1 MNQHQ
6 EIIDYIRKF
15 GSMTPMDA
23 FPLGITKLATRVS
36 EMRKQGIEFDIQ
48 IEKGINKNGKTTR
61 YARYRLKE
69 NENV

>member
-6 EIIDYIRKF
+6 EIIDYIRKY

-36 EMRKQGIEFDIQ
+36 EMRSKKGIEFDIQ
-48 IEKGINKNGKTTR
+48 IEKGINKNGKTIR
-61 YARYRLKE
+61 YARYRLVE
-69 NENV
+69 

>member
-1 MNQHQ
+1 MTQHQ
-6 EIIDYIRKF
+6 AIIDYIRKY

-48 IEKGINKNGKTTR
+48 MEQDINKNNKTVR

-69 NENV
+69 Q